1 MSQDSIKIIGEG
13 RVWDGSEALKLGLVD
28 ELGGLDDAIAAMAKE
43 LNVESYTVSSYPV
56 TKNKWYDLLL
66 EAGISDLRASFIRSE
81 LGEMSSLYET
91 INRIKGMSVL
101 QCRMDFTEVNL

>member
-1 MSQDSIKIIGEG
+1 M
-13 RVWDGSEALKLGLVD
+13 
-28 ELGGLDDAIAAMAKE
+28 
-43 LNVESYTVSSYPV
+43 

-66 EAGISDLRASFIRSE
+66 EAGISDLKASFIRSE